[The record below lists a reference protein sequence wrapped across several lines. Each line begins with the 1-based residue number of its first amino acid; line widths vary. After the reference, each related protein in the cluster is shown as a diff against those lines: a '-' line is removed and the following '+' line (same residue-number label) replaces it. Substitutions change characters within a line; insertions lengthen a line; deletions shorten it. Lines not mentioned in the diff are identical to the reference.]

1 METPAGDAHGK
12 GCGGSNE
19 RLCPSL
25 AGRFRRAGQEPWE
38 RANPYTSQA
47 GSYIEYWTQGRS
59 QHRADETKRRRLDML
74 NRVVLQRQ
82 MLGPLRGHWRSMGGG
97 PSAEELRR
105 RANMGEMLT
114 YLQEKVPL
122 LLSETIEDARLAPDV
137 VLRLMPLSRPY
148 LPEFHGHAQYKTVWK
163 GLQMVVNTFVVR
175 QPCAIGVRNLHVDE
189 ANRLIRISWATTEG
203 PEGEAA
209 PSAQAGGTDH
219 EELRRHLGHRLD
231 EQWVRSLARGTHVKT
246 RVVSGV
252 FLFELDPTNER
263 ICSHIVDNV
272 TMIDE
277 TEEDQGAK
285 KGAFAV

>member
-1 METPAGDAHGK
+1 MFK
-12 GCGGSNE
+12 C
-19 RLCPSL
+19 
-25 AGRFRRAGQEPWE
+25 
-38 RANPYTSQA
+38 
-47 GSYIEYWTQGRS
+47 
-59 QHRADETKRRRLDML
+59 
-74 NRVVLQRQ
+74 VVLQRR
-82 MLGPLRGHWRSMGGG
+82 MLWPLRGQWRSMGGG
-97 PSAEELRR
+97 PSGEELRR

-114 YLQEKVPL
+114 YLQAKVPL

-148 LPEFHGHAQYKTVWK
+148 LPEFHGRTHYKTVWK

-175 QPCAIGVRNLHVDE
+175 QPCAIEVRNLHVDE
-189 ANRLIRISWATTEG
+189 ENRQIRISWATTEG
-203 PEGEAA
+203 PAGEAA
-209 PSAQAGGTDH
+209 AGPCEDGVVEH

-252 FLFELDPTNER
+252 FLFELDSANER